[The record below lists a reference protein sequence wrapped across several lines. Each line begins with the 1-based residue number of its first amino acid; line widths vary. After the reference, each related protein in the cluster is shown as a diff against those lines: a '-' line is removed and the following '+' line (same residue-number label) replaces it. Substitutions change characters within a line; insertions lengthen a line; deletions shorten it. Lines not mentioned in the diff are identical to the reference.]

1 MPTMVISIRKIHQ
14 SQRTKKY
21 FWLNRLLPRIQRKLL
36 RSRAPVEAPYLRVH
50 AT

>member
-1 MPTMVISIRKIHQ
+1 MRMERASRNAHQ
-14 SQRTKKY
+14 HHRTRKY